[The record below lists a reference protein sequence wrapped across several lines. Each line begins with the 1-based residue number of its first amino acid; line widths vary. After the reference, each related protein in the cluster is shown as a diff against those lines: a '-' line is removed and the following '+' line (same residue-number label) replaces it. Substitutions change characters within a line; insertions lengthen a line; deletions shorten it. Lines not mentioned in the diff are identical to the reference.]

1 MARTESESIYLD
13 LRAFLKEARKAGYE
27 MEARNRVD
35 YIVPLSNAL
44 RECIRV
50 FIRCHKERDAV
61 RKFALVEQLD
71 TEFTIARTEFHI
83 ADDEHVWRGKKDE
96 YGNCKCALRM
106 ADLMAKIDD
115 GIGRWRTSML
125 NGRPA
130 PEMQ

>member
-71 TEFTIARTEFHI
+71 TEFTIARTEFHTPSS
-83 ADDEHVWRGKKDE
+83 
-96 YGNCKCALRM
+96 ALNIYPVTYR
-106 ADLMAKIDD
+106 AGTPFIRIRITAALAK
-115 GIGRWRTSML
+115 WT
-125 NGRPA
+125 
-130 PEMQ
+130 Q

>member
-13 LRAFLKEARKAGYE
+13 LQSVQTGLTQVQDFYTP
-27 MEARNRVD
+27 RN
-35 YIVPLSNAL
+35 LAL
-44 RECIRV
+44 NG
-50 FIRCHKERDAV
+50 V

-125 NGRPA
+125 KGRPA